1 MTEDQKRLLAVF
13 EVRVRDLM
21 ELCNKQNHTIDE
33 LKTTL
38 FRKEA
43 ELKQAINTIEEL
55 NTKCDKLLTARVVSV
70 NEGEMKSAR
79 IIEVSAG
86 SRQVH
91 CTIKRIEAMDD
102 KFLIHLEIAEKSYGL
117 WIDRKDEQLARD
129 AAKQI
134 RNKINQYRQNFAQS
148 DVDVKDLLAMVAFQ
162 LSMSNLQL
170 EDKNDT
176 SPITDKVQELTSELE
191 KYLKD
196 K

>member
-21 ELCNKQNHTIDE
+21 ELCNKQNHKIDE
-33 LKTTL
+33 LTTVL
-38 FRKEA
+38 NHKEA
-43 ELKQAINTIEEL
+43 ELKQAIKTIEEL

-70 NEGEMKSAR
+70 NEGGNEKCKDAF
-79 IIEVSAG
+79 IEVSAG

-102 KFLIHLEIAEKSYGL
+102 KFLIHLDIAEKSYGL

-162 LSMSNLQL
+162 LSMTNLQL
-170 EDKNDT
+170 EDKTIQVLLQIRYRN
-176 SPITDKVQELTSELE
+176 SRVSWNSI
-191 KYLKD
+191 
-196 K
+196 

>member
-1 MTEDQKRLLAVF
+1 
-13 EVRVRDLM
+13 
-21 ELCNKQNHTIDE
+21 
-33 LKTTL
+33 
-38 FRKEA
+38 
-43 ELKQAINTIEEL
+43 
-55 NTKCDKLLTARVVSV
+55 
-70 NEGEMKSAR
+70 
-79 IIEVSAG
+79 
-86 SRQVH
+86 
-91 CTIKRIEAMDD
+91 MDD

-176 SPITDKVQELTSELE
+176 NPITDKVQELTSELE

>member
-1 MTEDQKRLLAVF
+1 
-13 EVRVRDLM
+13 
-21 ELCNKQNHTIDE
+21 
-33 LKTTL
+33 
-38 FRKEA
+38 
-43 ELKQAINTIEEL
+43 
-55 NTKCDKLLTARVVSV
+55 
-70 NEGEMKSAR
+70 
-79 IIEVSAG
+79 
-86 SRQVH
+86 
-91 CTIKRIEAMDD
+91 MDD
-102 KFLIHLEIAEKSYGL
+102 KFLIHLDIAEKSYCL

-162 LSMSNLQL
+162 LSMTNLQL